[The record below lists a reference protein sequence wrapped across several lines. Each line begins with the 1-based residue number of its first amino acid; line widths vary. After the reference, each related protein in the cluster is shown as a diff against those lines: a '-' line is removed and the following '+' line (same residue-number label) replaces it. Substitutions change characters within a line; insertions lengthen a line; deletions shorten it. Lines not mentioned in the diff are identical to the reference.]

1 MDQRD
6 WLLRACIIRLTNSQ
20 RSQAGTKQLLE
31 RYHALAT
38 EDPFHHT
45 CAHVCLALWSARQR
59 CLRGLSREIW
69 LSMCAA
75 PAARGWL
82 DGRISGRIFG
92 HK

>member
-1 MDQRD
+1 MNQRE
-6 WLLRACIIRLTNSQ
+6 WLQRASLIRLTSPE
-20 RSQAGTKQLLE
+20 RSQAVTKQLLE

-45 CAHVCLALWSARQR
+45 CAHVCF
-59 CLRGLSREIW
+59 
-69 LSMCAA
+69 
-75 PAARGWL
+75 AARGWL